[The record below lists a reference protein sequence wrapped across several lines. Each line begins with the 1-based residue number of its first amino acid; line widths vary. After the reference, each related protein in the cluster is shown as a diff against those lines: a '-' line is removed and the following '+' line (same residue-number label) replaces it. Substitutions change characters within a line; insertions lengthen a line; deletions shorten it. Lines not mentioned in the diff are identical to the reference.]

1 MDEKSNLS
9 VPELLAAA
17 QRKDADAMEKVALGY
32 YTGLNG
38 FESDGDKAFY
48 WAKEFVGAHPEEA
61 YAWELLGRCYF
72 YGIGTCKSDKIAEE
86 YLLKAARLGRLS
98 ALYSLA
104 EEYFY
109 SRDGNIRNRPFYLL
123 HEATGNSVPY
133 SAFQMAQAFRY
144 GEEVSE
150 DPEKSIYYYRRSVDL
165 GCTENS
171 AIVYLR
177 KMGELPQNYPY
188 GASRKNNNTL
198 MFCLKIFLALFIL
211 SILSRLISSLL
222 GPF

>member
-17 QRKDADAMEKVALGY
+17 QRKDADAMEKVAFGY

-38 FESDGDKAFY
+38 FESNSAKAFY

-72 YGIGTCKSDKIAEE
+72 YGIGTYKSDKIAEE
-86 YLLKAARLGRLS
+86 YLLKAARLGRPS

-123 HEATGNSVPY
+123 HEATGQSVSY
-133 SAFQMAQAFRY
+133 SAFQIAQAFRY
-144 GEEVSE
+144 GEDVAKDS
-150 DPEKSIYYYRRSVDL
+150 EKSIYYYKRAVDL
-165 GCTENS
+165 GCTERS
-171 AIVYLR
+171 AITYLR
-177 KMGELPQNYPY
+177 AMGAFPKNYSHTVSHK
-188 GASRKNNNTL
+188 GNNPLTYWS
-198 MFCLKIFLALFIL
+198 KIFLALFIL
-211 SILSRLISSLL
+211 SILSGLISSLL